1 LAIDSSGRIRPA
13 PENSLAPV
21 SEDIPAA
28 VYDTAPA
35 PTFSRVAHHTL
46 LNVMGLA
53 VPFLVAFLLLPV
65 ITRQLGPARFGL
77 LGLAWAILEYL
88 TLFDLGLN
96 RATVRYAADAIA
108 RKSSEVSEISIIS
121 MLSQVSIAAL
131 AGGTAVLL
139 APFFA
144 RHVFSI
150 PPEMIGEATGVFR
163 VIGLSLPVVL
173 CLTSLRGV
181 LEAAQRFGVSNA
193 IKIPSSAASVVI
205 PAICAPLG
213 MSLTRILLL
222 VLVARLLTCG
232 VLAVMVRR
240 VVPGFRW
247 RWPRDWTRL
256 KTLMSFGGWV
266 AVSSVISPLLVYID
280 RFALAGLVG
289 IAAVAYYI
297 GPYEAV
303 TKLLL
308 LPISLSTALFPA
320 LAGISMSKQQVAAE
334 NLFSSAL
341 RNVLLVLLPP
351 LTVFA
356 VFSSPILGLWL
367 GHEYAVQ
374 SSTALRILA
383 IGVLINGLAQIPYT
397 FLQAGG
403 RPDLTAKFHLGE
415 LVLHG
420 PLTWVLVRNYGVN
433 GAATAWLIRVSI
445 DTTLLFIANKRVLRL
460 SPFGALAGKVVPVA
474 AATAVMFAGMSAS
487 YATSGV
493 SRVSTLLL
501 LVASLFGFAAIAWL
515 RVLSDNERAMIV
527 RILKRQETR
536 KTS

>member
-1 LAIDSSGRIRPA
+1 MAIDERDHAGTGLRKELRSA
-13 PENSLAPV
+13 V

-28 VYDTAPA
+28 VYESAPE

-65 ITRQLGPARFGL
+65 ITRNLGPARFGL

-108 RKSSEVSEISIIS
+108 RKSAEVSEISIIS
-121 MLSQVSIAAL
+121 MLSQVTIAGV
-131 AGGTAVLL
+131 AGTVAIVF

-144 RHVFSI
+144 KHVFSI

-193 IKIPSSAASVVI
+193 IKIPSAAASVVI

-222 VLVARLLTCG
+222 VLLARFITCV

-240 VVPGFRW
+240 KVPGFRW
-247 RWPRDWTRL
+247 RWPQKWARL
-256 KTLMSFGGWV
+256 RTLVSFGGWV
-266 AVSSVISPLLVYID
+266 AVSSVISPMLVYID
-280 RFALAGLVG
+280 RFALAGLAG

-308 LPISLSTALFPA
+308 LPISLSTAIFPA
-320 LAGISMSKQQVAAE
+320 LAGITISEQHASAE

-351 LTVFA
+351 LAILA
-356 VFSSPILGLWL
+356 VFSPTILGIWL

-383 IGVLINGLAQIPYT
+383 LGVLINGIAQIPYT

-403 RPDLTAKFHLGE
+403 RPDLTAKFHLSE
-415 LVLHG
+415 LVLHI
-420 PLTWVLVRNYGVN
+420 PLTWVLVRRYGVN

-445 DTTLLFIANKRVLRL
+445 DTTLLFIANRKVLKL
-460 SPFGALAGKVVPVA
+460 SPLGALAGKGLQVA
-474 AATAVMFAGMSAS
+474 FAAAVMFAGMAAS
-487 YATSGV
+487 YATQGV
-493 SRVSTLLL
+493 SWVSTFALL
-501 LVASLFGFAAIAWL
+501 FAALLGFFAITWL
-515 RVLSDNERAMIV
+515 RVLSGSERAMILRV
-527 RILKRQETR
+527 LRGGRA
-536 KTS
+536 